1 MEKKYVNQME
11 GASRRRK
18 QYLAVLFRGLERIFM
33 VPENRA
39 KRLKDDPDFRS
50 KSVSIWVE
58 EIKAKRAKYDFRNF
72 LETDFGR
79 YSSSFVPKDRRFG
92 RW

>member
-33 VPENRA
+33 VPENQA

-58 EIKAKRAKYDFRNF
+58 EIKEKRRPHDIRNYLELEFGVYSPDFIPR
-72 LETDFGR
+72 
-79 YSSSFVPKDRRFG
+79 DRRLG
-92 RW
+92 RG